1 MPTDG
6 SKVWNHVPNA
16 TKVVA
21 DTDTEKVYEVL
32 GVIQTTFTGGN
43 CSQA

>member
-16 TKVVA
+16 TTVVT
-21 DTDTEKVYEVL
+21 DTATEKVYEVL
-32 GVIQTTFTGGN
+32 GVIETTFTGGN